1 MELQQLRRDNSSLDA
16 GAHEKEKSLT
26 QLRTRLAVLE
36 QELSDK
42 EQVHMYMY
50 CSLLLVLYTAA
61 LPISVNSL
69 KNTCKAVHP

>member
-26 QLRTRLAVLE
+26 QLRTRVAVLE

-42 EQVHMYMY
+42 EQVHVY
-50 CSLLLVLYTAA
+50 CVLLLVYNKH
-61 LPISVNSL
+61 PILS
-69 KNTCKAVHP
+69 

>member
-26 QLRTRLAVLE
+26 QLRTRVAVLE

-42 EQVHMYMY
+42 EQVHVVY
-50 CSLLLVLYTAA
+50 S
-61 LPISVNSL
+61 SVSICTSNSVDNF
-69 KNTCKAVHP
+69 KNKAFHP